1 MVLLLFDSPAG
12 HALFKVLDEG
22 KLKEAETKVGKKGRW
37 LNQSEG
43 CGWFAQMS
51 RMREVVTHAFIGI
64 LTSGCLG

>member
-37 LNQSEG
+37 LIPVGEIRLVCPDCRNAG
-43 CGWFAQMS
+43 
-51 RMREVVTHAFIGI
+51 
-64 LTSGCLG
+64 GCLTMHSFV